1 MGVMHVVMFSFKPLA
16 TPEEVQEV
24 CDKLLALK
32 DTCLHPETN
41 RPYMKNIIGGVNT
54 HMSDA
59 QDRVTHAFVSEFDS
73 DEDRE
78 YYLKT
83 DPAYAAFWE
92 GAKGIVEKTEV
103 VGFMP
108 GKF

>member
-1 MGVMHVVMFSFKPLA
+1 M
-16 TPEEVQEV
+16 
-24 CDKLLALK
+24 
-32 DTCLHPETN
+32 
-41 RPYMKNIIGGVNT
+41 
-54 HMSDA
+54 
-59 QDRVTHAFVSEFDS
+59 SEFDS